1 MKSFEEWKEEQE
13 RIRNDYDAEN
23 AWYAGQQSKQ
33 AEVDELRKNFN
44 NALKTIEI
52 QQRFLDDADGANK
65 ILTSQAS
72 ELQKRINGALVQI
85 SNHHQSCVA
94 RKKLKRMSASIS
106 EISEI
111 EVHELN
117 MRALKNILKGD
128 QS

>member
-1 MKSFEEWKEEQE
+1 MKSFDIDKYNSRECQVHNHGFYLGE
-13 RIRNDYDAEN
+13 
-23 AWYAGQQSKQ
+23 QSKQ

-65 ILTSQAS
+65 ILASQAS
-72 ELQKRINGALVQI
+72 ELQKRIDDALVKI
-85 SNHHQSCVA
+85 SNHYHSCVA